1 MSKNGEQFPAKSK
14 RTPVK
19 IPEENDLP
27 STFPV
32 LLGDIQDL
40 IETAR
45 TRVAIGVNVTLLLR
59 NWGIGSRI
67 RKDILGKERAPY
79 GKKIVATLSQQ
90 LAREYGREFVE
101 ASRHFKNWSGPQGF
115 LTFVGNPPKRRY
127 FLRER

>member
-19 IPEENDLP
+19 IPEENDLLA
-27 STFPV
+27 SFPV

-59 NWGIGSRI
+59 NWSIGSRI
-67 RKDILGKERAPY
+67 RRDILGKERAPY
-79 GKKIVATLSQQ
+79 EKKIVSTLSQQ
-90 LAREYGREFVE
+90 LAREYGQGFVE
-101 ASRHFKNWSGPQGF
+101 VSRYLKDWSGPEGEICTN
-115 LTFVGNPPKRRY
+115 LKKIGY
-127 FLRER
+127 SL